1 MKNRRYT
8 YIYLLLAALFK
19 VGIQITVDPTKL
31 PPPPLVA
38 LSGTESEDIEDVK
51 KK

>member
-31 PPPPLVA
+31 PPRRWWH
-38 LSGTESEDIEDVK
+38 
-51 KK
+51 